1 METAVI
7 VTVALLGSALSF
19 ACVLAVYLAFR
30 VVTSYQK
37 TLSEVTSLAMRLS
50 VDERDYAL
58 KAMADAEAAGRA
70 TTGLKI
76 ANTQDAKDRG
86 FAKETMAA
94 TAAMQQRNIAAE
106 AQQVFN
112 S

>member
-1 METAVI
+1 MEIASI
-7 VTVALLGSALSF
+7 VTIALLGSALSF
-19 ACVLAVYLAFR
+19 ACVLSVWLSFR

-76 ANTQDAKDRG
+76 EQNQNVKERS

-106 AQQVFN
+106 AQAVFN